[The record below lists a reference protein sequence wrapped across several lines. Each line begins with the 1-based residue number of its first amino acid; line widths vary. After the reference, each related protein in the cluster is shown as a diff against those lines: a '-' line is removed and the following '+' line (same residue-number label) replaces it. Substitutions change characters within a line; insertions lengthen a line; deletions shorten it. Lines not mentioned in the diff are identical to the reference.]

1 VQVIDGGVQGVDA
14 GLELADDVLLVAAVV
29 GQLDDLRRGVGP

>member
-1 VQVIDGGVQGVDA
+1 VQGVDA

-29 GQLDDLRRGVGP
+29 GQSTICAAVWVSAV